1 MCNVGVGARR
11 GRTEA
16 HSAYSS
22 HASPLSSSTRLRYS
36 SSPHGGGRVFRSSAS
51 SAFAAASSSTVDR
64 ELSQA
69 AQISSQ
75 FRTARTRERA
85 QLEELNDRFAG
96 FVDRVHELELQNRSL
111 EAELDALR
119 RRHHAQPHRLG
130 ALYEQEARALRA
142 AVEQVQAERQEA
154 LGRRESLEQALGDL
168 EGRRREEEL
177 GRQETEVRLLE
188 LRGEADR
195 AALARA
201 EAEKR
206 TEALLDELTFLKKIH
221 EEEVS
226 ELQAQ
231 AQLQARV
238 QAEIEGEAAGA
249 AVPDLSGA
257 LRDIRAQYEGLAAKN
272 ARSAEEWF
280 RGKVGTLS
288 ESVAQHSHAVRT
300 SKDEAGEVRGQ
311 LQSRLLDIDACRGV
325 NCSLE
330 KQLVDVEE
338 RQAAEV
344 AVLQVRGGPGR
355 RDGGGA
361 GLHQAGDEWLP
372 EGLPGLLNIK
382 MALDIEIA
390 AYRKLLEGEES
401 RFSRVGTVGG
411 ASSSMQYRSHSVSVA
426 APPSFSRPLFAPG
439 PRSGGSYLATS
450 RVHLGSTFIA
460 SRSHKV
466 QATPQPEEEEEKE
479 KEKEEEVEVKEKVE
493 GGDEDKE
500 EDKEEEEKE
509 EGGEGGDE
517 EEEKPEMTEDT
528 KEGAERQEETKE
540 TEKEE
545 EVVTEDKEATEQV
558 VEKEVS
564 DDSGKSGGVK
574 QAGKEDKDKGEK
586 KIGEEEKKEVGKAK
600 VEEKKKTEQE
610 DEVKPEMKGEKEGG
624 KEGGKEKQ
632 ESEQPREESKKE
644 EAATEKAKK

>member
-1 MCNVGVGARR
+1 MGYEPYYPTASSFSGSSSSNFRRWYAEVTTPTPQVGVGARR

-51 SAFAAASSSTVDR
+51 SASPPPPPPPWIG
-64 ELSQA
+64 ELSQGGA
-69 AQISSQ
+69 DQLQ

-206 TEALLDELTFLKKIH
+206 KEALLDELTFLKKIH

-344 AVLQVRGGPGR
+344 AVLQDLV
-355 RDGGGA
+355 A
-361 GLHQAGDEWLP
+361 EM
-372 EGLPGLLNIK
+372 EGELGSTKQEMSGYLKDYQDLLNIK

-390 AYRKLLEGEES
+390 AYRS
-401 RFSRVGTVGG
+401 RQQQPPQQPQQQPPQQQQPSQKPQQPQQPQQQQPSTKTTQPWVCE
-411 ASSSMQYRSHSVSVA
+411 SSMIEN
-426 APPSFSRPLFAPG
+426 
-439 PRSGGSYLATS
+439 T
-450 RVHLGSTFIA
+450 
-460 SRSHKV
+460 
-466 QATPQPEEEEEKE
+466 
-479 KEKEEEVEVKEKVE
+479 
-493 GGDEDKE
+493 
-500 EDKEEEEKE
+500 
-509 EGGEGGDE
+509 
-517 EEEKPEMTEDT
+517 
-528 KEGAERQEETKE
+528 
-540 TEKEE
+540 
-545 EVVTEDKEATEQV
+545 
-558 VEKEVS
+558 
-564 DDSGKSGGVK
+564 
-574 QAGKEDKDKGEK
+574 
-586 KIGEEEKKEVGKAK
+586 
-600 VEEKKKTEQE
+600 
-610 DEVKPEMKGEKEGG
+610 
-624 KEGGKEKQ
+624 
-632 ESEQPREESKKE
+632 
-644 EAATEKAKK
+644 